1 MAARGGS
8 FKLAPFSDGRK
19 AKAMPQQET
28 RVALLNLAH
37 RHRCPRRSAGAAA
50 RVLGVFPTL
59 EDLRA
64 HAGEYYGGEE
74 LDLIAVP
81 LRKWIAVLR
90 HTQGEVRELD
100 HLTKLSKDY
109 RERERRH
116 EEEFRSN
123 VSERRTGDVT
133 VDAAETERR
142 PPLEND
148 VVGMQEAPAV
158 PRAAELRTQ
167 SVAVIS
173 ILPDLEEEREEL
185 QQPALLI
192 WDVFDSDAAAREAIM
207 KALAVVARDV
217 HLDVV
222 LMYEWVPLTG
232 LDLRQIKEEF
242 RDESLTSIM
251 QARKDEGSKVEQYR
265 LLCEQRGQEPNVLTL
280 TRNHEEVSPPPPLER
295 QTPLVNLCEVAYPDS
310 ATCEEAPLSDS

>member
-1 MAARGGS
+1 
-8 FKLAPFSDGRK
+8 
-19 AKAMPQQET
+19 MPQQET

-50 RVLGVFPTL
+50 RLLGVFPSL

-64 HAGEYYGGEE
+64 HADAYYGGEE
-74 LDLIAVP
+74 LDLVAVP
-81 LRKWIAVLR
+81 LRKWIAVLQ
-90 HTQGEVRELD
+90 HTQGAVRELD
-100 HLTKLSKDY
+100 HLAKLSKAY
-109 RERERRH
+109 REREQRH

-123 VSERRTGDVT
+123 VSKQRTGDVT
-133 VDAAETERR
+133 ADATADATAETER
-142 PPLEND
+142 PPLHENE
-148 VVGMQEAPAV
+148 VVSMQEAPAV

-192 WDVFDSDAAAREAIM
+192 WDVFDSDATAREAIM
-207 KALAVVARDV
+207 KALAIVARDV

-222 LMYEWVPLTG
+222 LMYEWIPLTG
-232 LDLRQIKEEF
+232 LDLQQIKEEF

-251 QARKDEGSKVEQYR
+251 QARKDEASKVEHYR
-265 LLCEQRGQEPNVLTL
+265 VLCEQRGQEPNILTL
-280 TRNHEEVSPPPPLER
+280 SRGHAEERPPPPLER
-295 QTPLVNLCEVAYPDS
+295 QTPLANLADESPSAY
-310 ATCEEAPLSDS
+310 